1 MPNTDS
7 VPAGEVTR
15 SSDVSQRRTARQWF
29 RLVLE
34 SHYYQPAIALWRSL
48 ELEMWQGR
56 ELPQPVLDVG
66 CGNGYVASLVLPP
79 DRQAVGLDMVFSELR
94 VARHLATYRGVVQSE
109 GGAMPFGNECF
120 GSVFSNCVVEHI
132 SRLDQVLQAVSSSL
146 RPGGIFAFTTV
157 SHRFLDML
165 GPIGQFR
172 ATGRLGEA
180 EAYGEKTNARLGHYH
195 YYSPEQWQEKLAAA
209 NLTVREVQ
217 YFAPASFMAA
227 WEQSDVALTRR
238 IWRGRRPIDLYRRLV
253 ARRLVPR
260 SLFVWFWYH
269 RYRHLLDSPLLPTEE
284 GGGLF
289 ILAQKPK

>member
-1 MPNTDS
+1 MPNIDS
-7 VPAGEVTR
+7 VPIEDSTR
-15 SSDVSQRRTARQWF
+15 SAHVDQRRTARQWF

-94 VARHLATYRGVVQSE
+94 VARQLATYRGVVQSE
-109 GGAMPFGNECF
+109 GGAMPFGDECF

-132 SRLDQVLQAVSSSL
+132 PRLDQVLQAVSSSL

-157 SHRFLDML
+157 SHRFLEML
-165 GPIGQFR
+165 GPIGRFR

-180 EAYGEKTNARLGHYH
+180 EAYAEKTNARLGHYH

-209 NLTVREVQ
+209 NLSG
-217 YFAPASFMAA
+217 A
-227 WEQSDVALTRR
+227 
-238 IWRGRRPIDLYRRLV
+238 
-253 ARRLVPR
+253 
-260 SLFVWFWYH
+260 
-269 RYRHLLDSPLLPTEE
+269 
-284 GGGLF
+284 
-289 ILAQKPK
+289 